1 MDQESSYNIE
11 IRIISTNTRGPWY
24 SINKVVDA
32 DTTNFKDLVNEIVDK
47 YPPQY
52 KEVVKVYY
60 YCFVSKLN
68 IEVSTDQELVAM
80 FARHVET
87 KCIYMSIA
95 HHLPSCEPPPIPDW
109 EDLHP
114 MSFKNPST
122 PSTDPTTKAATET
135 HPSQSNPSI
144 KTATETHPCQSNPS
158 TETATETHPSQ
169 SNPSTKANTET
180 QPEDLYLMN
189 PEPDNEHVGVDEEN
203 LYSDM
208 VPQKYP
214 VLPYEEN
221 PRSDSE
227 CDVDCE
233 ETDHD
238 YEDGSDPDFD
248 DDPDEPVTDKV
259 PTHILV
265 VVIDKYNPPMD
276 VGSIYP
282 NIATFKLSLAT
293 HAIKNQFEYNT
304 EKSESGRVRAYCSA
318 RNDGCKWRIHAST
331 MGDNVTVKVTCT
343 N

>member
-1 MDQESSYNIE
+1 
-11 IRIISTNTRGPWY
+11 
-24 SINKVVDA
+24 
-32 DTTNFKDLVNEIVDK
+32 
-47 YPPQY
+47 
-52 KEVVKVYY
+52 
-60 YCFVSKLN
+60 
-68 IEVSTDQELVAM
+68 
-80 FARHVET
+80 
-87 KCIYMSIA
+87 
-95 HHLPSCEPPPIPDW
+95 
-109 EDLHP
+109 
-114 MSFKNPST
+114 
-122 PSTDPTTKAATET
+122 
-135 HPSQSNPSI
+135 
-144 KTATETHPCQSNPS
+144 
-158 TETATETHPSQ
+158 
-169 SNPSTKANTET
+169 
-180 QPEDLYLMN
+180 MN

-259 PTHILV
+259 PTHIPV

-331 MGDNVTVKVTCT
+331 MGDNVTVKVMCT
-343 N
+343 H